1 MWASSGSSAPAA
13 PEVSART
20 YAAASPSPSLSAS
33 SSAIVA
39 SPQWRLIS
47 TISQKASRQLAK
59 YPAQYIYASAAAA
72 LALTVTTT
80 LLARHLVHR
89 GEDRVRDGRQISA
102 ASVPPHGAATGS
114 GCAADKLGCVE
125 GTKTAPARRG
135 AVDGD
140 DDIEFANPAESAFF
154 SYVRR
159 AKKQKEAP
167 LLAALT
173 YLETAVAE
181 LVEVRRRHAHD
192 DSFVGDEGCEGGEG
206 CNHNSSDAQVSN
218 IDSGGNRN
226 DVGDSGAVAEAQAK
240 VHRLAVAADE
250 LLTQWICSLDGVP
263 VRQSEV
269 LKQRRKALVQEA
281 AALTRRISPHLPD
294 IRM

>member
-1 MWASSGSSAPAA
+1 MWASWGSSVPAA
-13 PEVSART
+13 PEVNART
-20 YAAASPSPSLSAS
+20 YAAASSSPSLSTS

-47 TISQKASRQLAK
+47 TISQKASRQLCK

-72 LALTVTTT
+72 LVLTVTTT
-80 LLARHLVHR
+80 LLARHLVQR
-89 GEDRVRDGRQISA
+89 GEDRVRDGRRMSA

-114 GCAADKLGCVE
+114 GCAAGKLGCME
-125 GTKTAPARRG
+125 GAKTAPARRG
-135 AVDGD
+135 AEDGD
-140 DDIEFANPAESAFF
+140 DDIEFADLAESAFF
-154 SYVRR
+154 SYLRR
-159 AKKQKEAP
+159 VKKQKEAP

-173 YLETAVAE
+173 YLEAAVAE
-181 LVEVRRRHAHD
+181 LAEVRRGHAYH
-192 DSFVGDEGCEGGEG
+192 DSFVEDEGSEGGEG
-206 CNHNSSDAQVSN
+206 CHHNSSDAHDSSV
-218 IDSGGNRN
+218 DSGGNGN

-240 VHRLAVAADE
+240 VHRLAVVADE

-263 VRQSEV
+263 VRQSEA